1 MAQLY
6 FDMRSLGYNTR
17 RPLNAGKIADR
28 TFVSLDENTIVAEG
42 AKAMY
47 QNEGCSII
55 VTRNDPKSGSR
66 IPVGIIT
73 ERDIIFRIVAQNRGP
88 FKVMLKDIMSG
99 PLITVYSDATAEEA
113 LSIMKEKNIN
123 RLPILSR
130 KGAIVGLL
138 TAKSLVRKVPLDKS
152 ARSEA

>member
-1 MAQLY
+1 MSSVGFSARGL
-6 FDMRSLGYNTR
+6 
-17 RPLNAGKIADR
+17 LNAGKIADR
-28 TFVSLDENTIVAEG
+28 TFVSLDENTIVAEA

-47 QNEGCSII
+47 QSEGCSII
-55 VTRNDPKSGSR
+55 VTRNDPESGSR
-66 IPVGIIT
+66 VPVGIIT
-73 ERDIIFRIVAQNRGP
+73 ERDIIFRIVAQNRGS
-88 FKVMLKDIMSG
+88 FKVVLKDIMSG

-123 RLPILSR
+123 RMPVLSR

>member
-6 FDMRSLGYNTR
+6 FDMRSLGYNAR

-123 RLPILSR
+123 RLPVLSR